1 MIRGNMKKK
10 ILETI
15 TKYDLIKSG
24 DKIVLAVSGGPDSL
38 FMLDILNK
46 IKNDENINFEIVVAH
61 VNHMIREEANS
72 EEEFVKEFC
81 RKINVECYT
90 KRIDVVNYANNKK
103 VGTEEAGRTLRYEF
117 FEEVMKKTNSN
128 KIAIAHNK
136 NDKVETIIMNLLRG
150 SGTTGLRGIEPKRDN
165 KYIRPIIEIE
175 RDEIEKYCN
184 ENNLNPCIDKT
195 NFENIYTRNKVRN
208 IVIPYIKEEF
218 NPNII
223 KTLTRLSDLV
233 TEEDDFLINLTKNAY
248 NNILINCEDNVRVL
262 DLKEFNKQE
271 NVIKKRLVLY
281 TVTELFGSTQ
291 GIEKIHIEDIIKL
304 CSNNIGNKYLTP
316 NKNLKVLVKDHKIFF
331 ENLKK

>member
-1 MIRGNMKKK
+1 MKER
-10 ILETI
+10 IYNSI
-15 TKYDLIKSG
+15 IKYDLIKSG
-24 DKIVLAVSGGPDSL
+24 DKLVLAVSGGPDSL

-46 IKNDENINFEIVVAH
+46 IKNDENINLNFEIVVAH
-61 VNHMIREEANS
+61 VNHMIRDEANS

-81 RKINVECYT
+81 KKINVECYT
-90 KRIDVVNYANNKK
+90 KRIDVKNYANNKK

-175 RDEIEKYCN
+175 RYEIENYCK

-233 TEEDDFLINLTKNAY
+233 TEEDEFLVKLTKEIY
-248 NNILINCEDNVRVL
+248 QKILIDVEKNTIILNLR
-262 DLKEFNKQE
+262 EFNKQE
-271 NVIKKRLVLY
+271 NVIKKRLILY
-281 TVTELFGSTQ
+281 TVTELCGTTK
-291 GIEKIHIEDIIKL
+291 GLEKIHIEDIIKL
-304 CSNNIGNKYLTP
+304 CSNNIGNKFLTP
-316 NKNLKVLVKDHKIFF
+316 NKNLKVLVKEQKIFF
-331 ENLKK
+331 QNLKK